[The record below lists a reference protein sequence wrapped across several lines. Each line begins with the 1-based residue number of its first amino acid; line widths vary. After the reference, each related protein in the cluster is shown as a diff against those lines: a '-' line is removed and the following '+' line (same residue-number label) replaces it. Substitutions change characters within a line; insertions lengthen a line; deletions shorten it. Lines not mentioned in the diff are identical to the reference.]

1 MTRNIYALLVGI
13 DKYPP
18 PVSPLKGSV
27 NDVLAV
33 AGYLRERVT
42 QDGYNLH
49 IQMLVERQATRQAII
64 DGFREHLCQAGN
76 NDVAMFYYSGHGSQE
91 ESPPEFWHLEPDRLD
106 ETLVCWD
113 SRLENGWDLADK
125 ELAQLIAEVAEKNP
139 HIVAILDCCHS
150 GSGTRN
156 DLQDTTVRWV
166 PSSRRKRPLNSFI
179 FSLEEANNLY
189 VSRNPEQNP
198 SDWFVLPKGEY
209 ILLAACRD
217 NEEAREYYGNNQYR
231 GVFSY
236 FLLDTLGR
244 TNGNLT
250 YRDLFKRTNALVR
263 SKVTAQSPQLEATN
277 SSYLDQP
284 FLGGAIAQRHP
295 YFTVSH
301 HKTQGWVIDG
311 GAVHGIPPVSGDETT
326 RLAVFPFNSAT
337 EQLRQL
343 SNALVVAEVTE
354 VLPQLSRLNVS
365 QDENLDPKQV
375 YKAVVTS
382 LPLPPLGVC
391 IEGDEAGVTLAR
403 QAIQEASLE
412 HQQSLYV
419 REVAESE
426 RAEFRLLARDSH
438 YLITRPIDGRLLV
451 APIVDYTV
459 ENASK
464 AIQSLEHIARWTN
477 IATLSTPAMSRIG
490 SDAVKMQVYQG
501 SSEITKPQ
509 ICLEYKYENGEWRQP
524 TCRVKLTN
532 TSEES
537 LYCALLNLTD
547 RFAVSANLLPTG
559 GIWLEPG
566 QEAWALEGKPIYGS
580 VPKELRERGI
590 TECKDILK
598 LIVCTAEFDATLLQQ
613 DKLDVAL
620 TVSSNNIQ
628 SRTDVQV
635 KSTLNRLMHRIQ
647 TRNLSDRNQQEDLW
661 DDWVTSEVTLVTV
674 FPQLATPVSVAQSWD
689 EEDKGDKRDL
699 GEEKQ
704 FKIPNHPAT
713 MQRSPVTNITEGI
726 SSRAGVRRESPH
738 TKQANVKQCSVSP
751 HVLNRLLIG
760 AIALLSIAVI
770 VLSLLLWQ
778 RSRRDE
784 PRKLESACRLTGF
797 EPKSL

>member
-1 MTRNIYALLVGI
+1 
-13 DKYPP
+13 
-18 PVSPLKGSV
+18 
-27 NDVLAV
+27 
-33 AGYLRERVT
+33 
-42 QDGYNLH
+42 
-49 IQMLVERQATRQAII
+49 
-64 DGFREHLCQAGN
+64 
-76 NDVAMFYYSGHGSQE
+76 
-91 ESPPEFWHLEPDRLD
+91 
-106 ETLVCWD
+106 
-113 SRLENGWDLADK
+113 
-125 ELAQLIAEVAEKNP
+125 
-139 HIVAILDCCHS
+139 
-150 GSGTRN
+150 
-156 DLQDTTVRWV
+156 
-166 PSSRRKRPLNSFI
+166 
-179 FSLEEANNLY
+179 
-189 VSRNPEQNP
+189 
-198 SDWFVLPKGEY
+198 
-209 ILLAACRD
+209 RD

-236 FLLDTLGR
+236 FLMDTLQR

-277 SSYLDQP
+277 SSYLEQP
-284 FLGGAIAQRHP
+284 FLGGAIARSAPAKLIAKRHP
-295 YFTVSH
+295 YFTVSY

-326 RLAVFPFNSAT
+326 RLAVFPFNSAA

-354 VLPQLSRLNVS
+354 VLPQLSRLKVS
-365 QDENLDPKQV
+365 QDEKLDPKQV

-403 QAIQEASLE
+403 QAIQGASPE

-419 REVAESE
+419 CEVAESE
-426 RAEFRLLARDSH
+426 RAEFRLIARDSQ
-438 YLITRPIDGRLLV
+438 YLIARPLDGSLLV

-477 IATLSTPAMSRIG
+477 IATLSTPAISRIS

-501 SSEITKPQ
+501 NLEITKPQ
-509 ICLEYKYENGEWRQP
+509 IRLEYNYENGEWRQP

-532 TSEES
+532 TSDES

-547 RFAVSANLLPTG
+547 RFGVSAELFPG
-559 GIWLEPG
+559 GGVWLEPG
-566 QEAWALEGKPIYGS
+566 QEAWVLEGKPIYGS

-620 TVSSNNIQ
+620 TLLSNTIQ

-647 TRNLSDRNQQEDLW
+647 TRNLSDRNQQEDFW
-661 DDWVTSEVTLVTV
+661 DDWVTSEVTLATV
-674 FPQLATPVSVAQSWD
+674 LPGVATPVSVAQSWD
-689 EEDKGDKRDL
+689 EEDKRDL

-704 FKIPNHPAT
+704 FNIPNHPAT
-713 MQRSPVTNITEGI
+713 MQHSPTTNITEGI
-726 SSRAGVRRESPH
+726 SSRAGVRRQSPH
-738 TKQANVKQCSVSP
+738 TKPANVKHYSLSP
-751 HVLNRLLIG
+751 HVLNRLVIG
-760 AIALLSIAVI
+760 AIVLLSAVVI

-784 PRKLESACRLTGF
+784 PRKLKEIPISITLPRTA
-797 EPKSL
+797 EKAS